1 MYVIRFSTRHLSAED
16 LLRYGM
22 RPFSE
27 MKRRNTWPGAWAQ
40 KEVGLGAASI
50 FCARIGFLVIGVGFL
65 LGGLISLSVD
75 WRFRR

>member
-1 MYVIRFSTRHLSAED
+1 MYVIRFSSRHLPAED

-40 KEVGLGAASI
+40 KEVGLGGVSI
-50 FCARIGFLVIGVGFL
+50 FYVNRDEKAGIGVN
-65 LGGLISLSVD
+65 
-75 WRFRR
+75 RQ